1 MDVHQLALL
10 SRQPSAA
17 LSERPNFWGM
27 PKRGLALILA
37 NALFWQP
44 LLVQAEGIVVSGT
57 NTGLSQ
63 AGNGVPVVNI
73 AAPNAGGLSH
83 NQFQQY
89 NVDSRG
95 VILNNA
101 TGQTQNTQLGGIIVG
116 NQNLNGRAAA
126 TILNEVTGA
135 NASQLNG
142 YTEVAGQSARVIVAN
157 PYGISCNGCGFI
169 NTPRVTLTTGKPVLD
184 GNGQLTRFNVQG
196 GSVSID
202 GAGLNAGNVDQ
213 FNIITRSAKIN
224 AELHANKL
232 NIIAGRNDVDATTLN
247 ATALADDGS
256 AKPELAIDSSALG
269 GMYAGAVKLV
279 STEAG
284 VGVKLAGNLAASGG
298 DIQID
303 ANGKLTVAQTAAS
316 GAINVKAVA
325 AQVTG
330 PVYAGS
336 STTIATSGDLT
347 VRQNVAARDGVNL
360 SAGGQLT
367 NAAIIEAGVNADNSR
382 NTSGDVALSAN
393 ALTNTG
399 SVTASRNLRAT
410 VTQTLTN
417 QSATLSGQAG
427 TRITAGTL
435 DNRQGGRILSQSG
448 TVELKA
454 EQVLNEKG
462 VIASAGDLTISA
474 GTLDNRNQGAV
485 SAQRDAQ
492 LEVG

>member
-1 MDVHQLALL
+1 MDVHQLAFL

-17 LSERPNFWGM
+17 LSERSSFCGV

-37 NALFWQP
+37 NAMFWQP
-44 LLVQAEGIVVSGT
+44 LLVQAEGIVVSGS
-57 NTGLSQ
+57 NTSLNQ

-73 AAPNAGGLSH
+73 AAPNATGLSH
-83 NQFQQY
+83 NQYQQY

-101 TGQTQNTQLGGIIVG
+101 TSQTQSTQLGGIIVG
-116 NQNLNGRAAA
+116 NSNLNGRAANV
-126 TILNEVTGA
+126 ILNEVIGA

-184 GNGQLTRFNVQG
+184 GNGRLDRFNVQG

-202 GAGLNAGNVDQ
+202 GEGLNAGNLDQ
-213 FNIITRSAKIN
+213 FDIITRSAKIN

-232 NIIAGRNDVDATTLN
+232 NIIAGRNDVDANTLN
-247 ATALADDGS
+247 ATALAEDGS

-279 STEAG
+279 GTEAG
-284 VGVKLAGNLAASGG
+284 VGVKLAGNLAASAG

-303 ANGKLTVAQTAAS
+303 ANGKLTMVQAAAS
-316 GAINVKAVA
+316 GAVSARAGSADIN
-325 AQVTG
+325 G

-336 STTIATSGDLT
+336 SSTISTTGDLA
-347 VRQNVAARDGVNL
+347 VRQNIAARDVVSL

-367 NAAIIEAGVNADNSR
+367 NAAIIEAGVRGSSAVR
-382 NTSGDVALSAN
+382 TS
-393 ALTNTG
+393 
-399 SVTASRNLRAT
+399 
-410 VTQTLTN
+410 
-417 QSATLSGQAG
+417 
-427 TRITAGTL
+427 
-435 DNRQGGRILSQSG
+435 
-448 TVELKA
+448 
-454 EQVLNEKG
+454 
-462 VIASAGDLTISA
+462 
-474 GTLDNRNQGAV
+474 
-485 SAQRDAQ
+485 
-492 LEVG
+492 